1 MMGRISLRDIERHGR
16 SGDSCGGGGVGGL
29 HGESVLEL
37 LDAPEE
43 PALDG
48 STVEERAGDVKD
60 SSFVLAAVGKSNEV
74 SKRRGRGGDSCG
86 GGGAG
91 GLHGEF
97 VLELLDALE
106 EPASDGGAVAEERAG
121 DGDDASRVLAAD
133 GRLDVRH
140 GAAKR

>member
-1 MMGRISLRDIERHGR
+1 MGRISPRDGERHGR

-29 HGESVLEL
+29 HGESVPEL

-48 STVEERAGDVKD
+48 GAVKERAGDAED
-60 SSFVLAAVGKSNEV
+60 SSCVLAAAGQPNEV
-74 SKRRGRGGDSCG
+74 PKRSGCNGDSCG

-91 GLHGEF
+91 GLHGES

-106 EPASDGGAVAEERAG
+106 EPPSDGGAVEEERAG
-121 DGDDASRVLAAD
+121 DGEDASRVLAAEE
-133 GRLDVRH
+133 
-140 GAAKR
+140 